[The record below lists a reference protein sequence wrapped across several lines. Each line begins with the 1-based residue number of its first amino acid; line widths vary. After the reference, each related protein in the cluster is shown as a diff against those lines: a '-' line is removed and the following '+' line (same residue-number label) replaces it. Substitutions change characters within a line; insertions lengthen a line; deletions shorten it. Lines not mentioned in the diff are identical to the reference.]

1 VKSFK
6 ELFNRPRKHS
16 LEGENQRLQLRN
28 TLLENEMDILVNKIN
43 GLADTARYIK
53 EDIDSP
59 QDMPNAYK
67 HQPRITEM
75 NNVKDI

>member
-1 VKSFK
+1 MQSFK
-6 ELFNRPRKHS
+6 NLFNRTNKHS
-16 LEGENQRLQLRN
+16 LEWENEGLKLRN